1 MTCIDGIP
9 SSSLHFGRPKGAAES
24 LACCRELVVTLLA
37 LRHFA
42 TGEADPVEGLFGKAE
57 PLIHTGH
64 DFDYLADQVALLVL
78 YDFGDKIRPDS
89 LAIFVKRE
97 LSVRGESS
105 VGGSRR
111 ATTSSQRTTSRSS
124 SSRQ

>member
-1 MTCIDGIP
+1 M
-9 SSSLHFGRPKGAAES
+9 HFGRPKGAAES
-24 LACCRELVVTLLA
+24 RACCRDLVVTLFA

-42 TGEADPVEGLFGKAE
+42 TGEADPVEDLFGKAE

-97 LSVRGESS
+97 LSVRS
-105 VGGSRR
+105 VEHRIFQFF
-111 ATTSSQRTTSRSS
+111 ATFLIAVPEIAFHRVARNK
-124 SSRQ
+124 

>member
-1 MTCIDGIP
+1 MTLAPGIDFHEGTKVTCIDGIP

-57 PLIHTGH
+57 PLIHT
-64 DFDYLADQVALLVL
+64 
-78 YDFGDKIRPDS
+78 S
-89 LAIFVKRE
+89 W
-97 LSVRGESS
+97 
-105 VGGSRR
+105 
-111 ATTSSQRTTSRSS
+111 
-124 SSRQ
+124 